1 VKNNKYQSYVSNG
14 GGHLH
19 GADAETKGQ
28 KIMPGKRTK
37 LRHDPFPE
45 SAEAGA
51 ERLVAEGLGQAG
63 WRESDLRLRRKGDG
77 VKVEL
82 ARRLRR
88 ETTQGW
94 QWIATRLQMGHWRT
108 AANAIRRQRS

>member
-1 VKNNKYQSYVSNG
+1 
-14 GGHLH
+14 
-19 GADAETKGQ
+19 
-28 KIMPGKRTK
+28 MPRKRTK
-37 LRHDPFPE
+37 LRPDPFPE